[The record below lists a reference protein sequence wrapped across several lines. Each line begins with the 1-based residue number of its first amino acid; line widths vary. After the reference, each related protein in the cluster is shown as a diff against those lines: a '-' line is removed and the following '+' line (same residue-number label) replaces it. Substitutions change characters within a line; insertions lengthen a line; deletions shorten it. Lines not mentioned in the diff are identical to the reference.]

1 VAIIVAPIRVQG
13 EVKML
18 WVAMLLC
25 AALMVVIGG
34 LAVLVSP
41 LYFAVE
47 SGIVVLMGFLTVRS
61 S

>member
-1 VAIIVAPIRVQG
+1 
-13 EVKML
+13 ML

-34 LAVLVSP
+34 LAVFVSP
-41 LYFAVE
+41 VYFAVE